1 VESEEWGMWKKNLLI
16 AALIITVA
24 LAWID
29 TAFAHKVNIFAY
41 AENGTVYTESY
52 FPDGKA
58 VQAGTIEVYD
68 SQGQK
73 LLEGKT
79 DQEGKFSF
87 PVPKKDDLKIVII
100 ASMGHRN
107 EYVLKKDEL

>member
-1 VESEEWGMWKKNLLI
+1 MAVAII
-16 AALIITVA
+16 ALTF
-24 LAWID
+24 AWIGS
-29 TAFAHKVNIFAY
+29 AQAHKVNIFAY
-41 AENGTVYTESY
+41 AEGGTVYAESY

-58 VQAGTIEVYD
+58 VQDGTIEVYD

-87 PVPKKDDLKIVII
+87 PVPKKDDLRIVII
-100 ASMGHRN
+100 ASMGHKN
-107 EYVLKKDEL
+107 DYVLKKDEL

>member
-1 VESEEWGMWKKNLLI
+1 MLQKSTIM
-16 AALIITVA
+16 AVA
-24 LAWID
+24 VSVLTFAWIGL
-29 TAFAHKVNIFAY
+29 AQAHKVNIFAY
-41 AENGTVYTESY
+41 AEGGTVYTESY
-52 FPDGKA
+52 FPDGKK
-58 VQAGTIEVYD
+58 VQNGTIEVYD

-100 ASMGHRN
+100 ASMGHKN

>member
-1 VESEEWGMWKKNLLI
+1 MLQKNTVMAI
-16 AALIITVA
+16 AIIVLTF
-24 LAWID
+24 AWIGS
-29 TAFAHKVNIFAY
+29 AQAHKVNIFAY
-41 AENGTVYTESY
+41 AEGGTVYTESY
-52 FPDGKA
+52 FPDGKK
-58 VQAGTIEVYD
+58 VQDGTIEVYD

-100 ASMGHRN
+100 ASMGHKN
-107 EYVLKKDEL
+107 EFVLKKDEL